1 MNGLKKILL
10 LLSMAV
16 MLILSSLSPVFA
28 ASSNSTEITSGC
40 ILAPGKGA
48 IVSLFIQNSDTAEHS
63 YVLNLEGMANQ
74 YEWYFA
80 SGGASVKS
88 VNIPPKGI
96 SPIDLNIS
104 LKGNPSV
111 NADTLMIKASREDG
125 NVNTFPIAVMINKDY
140 VLTMNSMLGKID
152 IVNGKA
158 MTLSFSIKNNG
169 SKELTSIKMEP
180 ELPNKWIASPGS
192 GKGINLKPGQTGT
205 LQMTIEVPASQ
216 AAGNYTAKFT
226 AASNEIRSEQISIP
240 ATVSSSSNMAYWMAG
255 ALLLI
260 IAFTLVQ
267 FKKHGRR

>member
-16 MLILSSLSPVFA
+16 MLILSSLSPVLA
-28 ASSNSTEITSGC
+28 ASSSSTAFAPGC
-40 ILAPGKGA
+40 ILAHGKGA
-48 IVSLFIQNSDTAEHS
+48 TVPLFIQNNDAVEHS
-63 YVLNLEGMANQ
+63 YALNIEGMANH
-74 YEWYFA
+74 YDWYFS
-80 SGGASVKS
+80 SGGASARS
-88 VNIPPKGI
+88 VTVPSRANIQ
-96 SPIDLNIS
+96 IDLNIS

-111 NADTLMIKASREDG
+111 NADTLMVKASREDG

-152 IVNGKA
+152 IMNGKA

-169 SKELTSIKMEP
+169 SKELTSIKLEP

-192 GKGINLKPGQTGT
+192 GTGINLKPGETGT
-205 LQMTIEVPASQ
+205 LQMTIEVSASQ
-216 AAGNYTAKFT
+216 AAGNFTAKFT
-226 AASNEIRSEQISIP
+226 AVSNEIRSEQISIP

-267 FKKHGRR
+267 FRKHGRR